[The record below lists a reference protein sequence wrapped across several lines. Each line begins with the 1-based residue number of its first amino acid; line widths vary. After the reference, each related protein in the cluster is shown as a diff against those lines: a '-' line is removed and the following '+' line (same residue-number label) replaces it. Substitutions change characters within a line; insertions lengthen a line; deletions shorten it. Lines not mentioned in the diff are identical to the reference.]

1 MKTLGEML
9 REAREAQGM
18 TQEMLAYRIQMS
30 RSAISNWE
38 RDEAQPDFYLLYQIS
53 ELLHYNFFA
62 VEDNSVANQEQNTR
76 KMRLNMPEN
85 PLIEVI
91 SDENAGELREGT
103 LDFRISGSD
112 LHGNAVEFHIFA
124 PFPSN
129 QTMIDGKYVNSHSE
143 LQCSLQIACCLP

>member
-18 TQEMLAYRIQMS
+18 TQEMLAYHIKMS

-62 VEDNSVANQEQNTR
+62 VEDNSVANQEQKVR
-76 KMRLNMPEN
+76 KLRLNMPEN

-91 SDENAGELREGT
+91 SGENTGELREGT

-112 LHGNAVEFHIFA
+112 SHGNAVEFRISA
-124 PFPSN
+124 PFSV
-129 QTMIDGKYVNSHSE
+129 KSE
-143 LQCSLQIACCLP
+143 ENI

>member
-18 TQEMLAYRIQMS
+18 TQEMLAYHIKMS

-62 VEDNSVANQEQNTR
+62 VEDNSVANQEQKAR

-103 LDFRISGSD
+103 LDFCISGSD
-112 LHGNAVEFHIFA
+112 SHGNAVEFRISA
-124 PFPSN
+124 PFSVKS
-129 QTMIDGKYVNSHSE
+129 DDD
-143 LQCSLQIACCLP
+143 

>member
-18 TQEMLAYRIQMS
+18 TQEMLAYHIKMS

-62 VEDNSVANQEQNTR
+62 VEDNSAANQEQNT
-76 KMRLNMPEN
+76 KKLRLNMPEN

-91 SDENAGELREGT
+91 SGENTGELREGT

-112 LHGNAVEFHIFA
+112 SHGKSVKLHLFA
-124 PFPSN
+124 PISVK
-129 QTMIDGKYVNSHSE
+129 TGDD
-143 LQCSLQIACCLP
+143 

>member
-62 VEDNSVANQEQNTR
+62 VEDNSVANQEQ
-76 KMRLNMPEN
+76 K
-85 PLIEVI
+85 
-91 SDENAGELREGT
+91 SKENAAE
-103 LDFRISGSD
+103 
-112 LHGNAVEFHIFA
+112 HA
-124 PFPSN
+124 
-129 QTMIDGKYVNSHSE
+129 GKPVD
-143 LQCSLQIACCLP
+143 

>member
-18 TQEMLAYRIQMS
+18 TQEMLAYHIKMS

-62 VEDNSVANQEQNTR
+62 VEDNSVANQEQKAR

-112 LHGNAVEFHIFA
+112 SHGNAVEFRISA
-124 PFPSN
+124 PFSVKS
-129 QTMIDGKYVNSHSE
+129 DDD
-143 LQCSLQIACCLP
+143 

>member
-18 TQEMLAYRIQMS
+18 TQEMLAYHIKMS

-112 LHGNAVEFHIFA
+112 SHRNAVEFRISA
-124 PFPSN
+124 PFSVKS
-129 QTMIDGKYVNSHSE
+129 DDD
-143 LQCSLQIACCLP
+143 